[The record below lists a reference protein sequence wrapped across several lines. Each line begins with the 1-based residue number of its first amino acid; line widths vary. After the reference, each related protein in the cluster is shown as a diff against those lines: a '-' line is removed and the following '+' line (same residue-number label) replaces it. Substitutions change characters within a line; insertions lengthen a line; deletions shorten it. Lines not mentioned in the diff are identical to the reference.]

1 MLTYKK
7 LKKYKITFA
16 RPRLILDVVEVYTD
30 NLKKTKKEYSN
41 WNYRGHRR
49 TEADDLPAM

>member
-1 MLTYKK
+1 MLVYQK
-7 LKKYKITFA
+7 LKKYKITFV
-16 RPRLILDVVEVYTD
+16 RPRLILDVVEVYTN

>member
-1 MLTYKK
+1 MLAYQK

-49 TEADDLPAM
+49 TEADDLPVM